1 MSPRGRGPVDTPP
14 GMLEARAAGPGSGQ
28 CEPDKLAGVSPPGR
42 PEVGVEAAPAR
53 GSRPSHAGWP
63 GLPPAVHAAYVAAL
77 AGRAALHRGTLRAL
91 LEQKLSESRSAS
103 VSGAET
109 PVAPVAGPTQAA
121 ANAAVSAPAAPASR
135 PAPSAARRRPGPL
148 AELTARLNR
157 AAGEGEALSSTAGLS
172 AATAPAEPAELKSLQ
187 RDRAAWARLSVEQ
200 ELQRAL
206 AQVPANPGPLN
217 PHLLVL
223 RSLRQLQALSPA
235 YLARFVSQVET
246 LIWLERV
253 SFGTLP
259 ARPVVAKTA
268 TGAIGASG
276 AAGAAGASARRVAE
290 PKRKRSRGGKP
301 PATGRA

>member
-1 MSPRGRGPVDTPP
+1 MSPSGREPVDTQPAWSD
-14 GMLEARAAGPGSGQ
+14 ARAAGPGSGQ
-28 CEPDKLAGVSPPGR
+28 CEPDKLAGASPPAR
-42 PEVGVEAAPAR
+42 PDLGAAAVPVR
-53 GSRPSHAGWP
+53 SPRHPHAGWP

-77 AGRAALHRGTLRAL
+77 ARRAAVHGGTLRAL

-103 VSGAET
+103 VSGA
-109 PVAPVAGPTQAA
+109 VAPVAGATPPAGQ
-121 ANAAVSAPAAPASR
+121 AAVSAPAAAASR

-157 AAGEGEALSSTAGLS
+157 AAGEGEVLPSTAGLS

-259 ARPVVAKTA
+259 ARPVVAKAA
-268 TGAIGASG
+268 TGANGASG
-276 AAGAAGASARRVAE
+276 VAGAAGASARRVAE

>member
-1 MSPRGRGPVDTPP
+1 M
-14 GMLEARAAGPGSGQ
+14 
-28 CEPDKLAGVSPPGR
+28 SPPGR
-42 PEVGVEAAPAR
+42 VPVDTQPAWRDCRAASPGSGPYELDTRAGASPPDRPELGASAAPAR
-53 GSRPSHAGWP
+53 GPRHPHAGWP
-63 GLPPAVHAAYVAAL
+63 GLPPTVHAAYVAAL
-77 AGRAALHRGTLRAL
+77 ARRAAVHGGTLRAL

-103 VSGAET
+103 ASGA
-109 PVAPVAGPTQAA
+109 VAPVARPTPPAGQAT
-121 ANAAVSAPAAPASR
+121 VSAPAAPASR
-135 PAPSAARRRPGPL
+135 PAPSAARCRPGPL

-172 AATAPAEPAELKSLQ
+172 AATAPAELKSLQ

-259 ARPVVAKTA
+259 ARPVVAKAA
-268 TGAIGASG
+268 TGANGASGVAG